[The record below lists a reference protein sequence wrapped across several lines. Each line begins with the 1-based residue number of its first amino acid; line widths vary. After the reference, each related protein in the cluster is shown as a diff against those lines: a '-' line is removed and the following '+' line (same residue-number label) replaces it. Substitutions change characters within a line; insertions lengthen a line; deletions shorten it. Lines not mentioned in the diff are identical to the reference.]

1 MTDQS
6 QNERRIP
13 ALLTTAGNIV
23 GTYWKEIAGVT
34 GTLGAIATIL
44 DTVFGVSLAPYGST
58 AVELFT
64 SDGVVTILLL
74 IILISQVLVYQRIE
88 WIVNQLESAEQ
99 GEVNNETP
107 EDETDHEKDEMVA
120 DGGSSNT
127 PPRDSK
133 GRFTTGDSGRSN
145 IFLIIL
151 AAITGYLIGAETGV
165 INPYA
170 AALIA
175 IALLALIQS
184 DSG

>member
-6 QNERRIP
+6 QTERRVP
-13 ALLTTAGNIV
+13 ALLTTAGNFI

-34 GTLGAIATIL
+34 GTFGGIVTIL

-58 AVELFT
+58 VVELFT
-64 SDGVVTILLL
+64 SDGIVTILLL

-88 WIVNQLESAEQ
+88 WIVNQLESAKQ
-99 GEVNNETP
+99 DEVNNETP
-107 EDETDHEKDEMVA
+107 KDEADHEKDEMVT

-127 PPRDSK
+127 QPRDSK
-133 GRFTTGDSGRSN
+133 GRFTTSDSGRSN
-145 IFLIIL
+145 VFLIIL
-151 AAITGYLIGAETGV
+151 AAITGYLVGAETGV
-165 INPYA
+165 IDPYA